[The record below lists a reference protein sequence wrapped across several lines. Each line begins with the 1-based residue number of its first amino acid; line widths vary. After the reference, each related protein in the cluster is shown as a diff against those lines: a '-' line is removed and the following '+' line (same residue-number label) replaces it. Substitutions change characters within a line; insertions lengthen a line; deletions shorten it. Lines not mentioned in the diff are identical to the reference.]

1 MHSPAK
7 FCSSLVIT
15 TRIQVPFVLRFYHP
29 NEYQTW
35 VQKRAFNHTS
45 AIGKLCMAFSVLLLF
60 LLQEEVETS
69 VSSQF
74 VEEYHRY
81 FALHHLYCLEQVL
94 V

>member
-1 MHSPAK
+1 
-7 FCSSLVIT
+7 
-15 TRIQVPFVLRFYHP
+15 
-29 NEYQTW
+29 
-35 VQKRAFNHTS
+35 
-45 AIGKLCMAFSVLLLF
+45 MAFSALLIF

-74 VEEYHRY
+74 VEEYHRH

>member
-1 MHSPAK
+1 
-7 FCSSLVIT
+7 
-15 TRIQVPFVLRFYHP
+15 
-29 NEYQTW
+29 
-35 VQKRAFNHTS
+35 
-45 AIGKLCMAFSVLLLF
+45 MAFSALLLF

-81 FALHHLYCLEQVL
+81 FALHHLHCLEQVL